1 MIKDTLLHLIG
12 AEPRRT
18 ALDFVFPATGYFFA
32 GVVVGGVAALLTAPK
47 PGREMRRDLKENVS
61 NLRNQ
66 IEHRAENVIDKA
78 KGLLP
83 GAHVGQEDNS
93 WDADKAARVRRSTT
107 SAS

>member
-1 MIKDTLLHLIG
+1 MIKDTLLHIIG

-47 PGREMRRDLKENVS
+47 PGREMRRDLKENAS

-83 GAHVGQEDNS
+83 GVHVGQEDS

>member
-18 ALDFVFPATGYFFA
+18 AIDYVVPATGYFFV
-32 GVVVGGVAALLTAPK
+32 GVVVGGVVALLTAPK
-47 PGREMRRDLKENVS
+47 PGREMRRDIKENVS

-83 GAHVGQEDNS
+83 GANVGQDEG
-93 WDADKAARVRRSTT
+93 WDADKAARGRRSA

>member
-1 MIKDTLLHLIG
+1 MIKDTLLHIIG

-18 ALDFVFPATGYFFA
+18 VVDYVFPATGYFFA

-61 NLRNQ
+61 NLRHQ

-83 GAHVGQEDNS
+83 GAGQEEG

-107 SAS
+107 SPS